1 MTLFLICV
9 LVWLGAAVAF
19 LAMFAHAARHDLPD
33 LPDLDVSREEWQ
45 AHCDEALAVGNDQ
58 ALKASRPPLFI
69 RADELAW
76 SATDEAAYRV
86 TVERAT

>member
-33 LPDLDVSREEWQ
+33 LPSGR
-45 AHCDEALAVGNDQ
+45 
-58 ALKASRPPLFI
+58 RT
-69 RADELAW
+69 
-76 SATDEAAYRV
+76 ATR
-86 TVERAT
+86 R